1 ADEHLDEVG
10 TGNGEERHLGL
21 AGDGLGQQG
30 LAGAGRADHQHA
42 ARDAAAEALELAR
55 ITKELDQLAHLFLGF
70 VAAGDIRQ
78 SGLDLVFGEQPR
90 LGLAEAHRAAA
101 TTTPALHLAH
111 EEHEHGDDH
120 QDREAGHQ
128 QLGPDALALRLLADD
143 LDVVVDKILDQAAVL
158 DGRTDGLER
167 RAILIDTTDDETIDG
182 DLLDLAAL

>member
-1 ADEHLDEVG
+1 
-10 TGNGEERHLGL
+10 
-21 AGDGLGQQG
+21 
-30 LAGAGRADHQHA
+30 
-42 ARDAAAEALELAR
+42 EALELAR

-101 TTTPALHLAH
+101 TTAAALHLAH

-143 LDVVVDKILDQAAVL
+143 LDVVVDQVLDQAAVL
-158 DGRTDGLER
+158 DGRANGLEGGAVKVLAADDV
-167 RAILIDTTDDETIDG
+167 AIDS
-182 DLLDLAAL
+182 DLLDLTFLDLLDELG